1 MNFIILLIGLLAL
14 AIVITAVVVAC
25 FRKPIQGIFNR
36 LIGEPLAGA
45 WVQYLTFVLYV
56 VGFSCAVN
64 SYRIDNYVM
73 QRNKDALLTPLNLQT
88 AILEAYHTVES
99 VLGGLAWTLTAFF
112 IVALIAYII
121 VRAFELKQPQK

>member
-1 MNFIILLIGLLAL
+1 MYFIAMLIGLLVL
-14 AIVITAVVVAC
+14 AIIITAVVVAC

-45 WVQYLTFVLYV
+45 WVQFLTFALYV

-64 SYRIDNYVM
+64 SYRIENYVI
-73 QRNKDALLTPLNLQT
+73 QRNQGDMLAPLNLRT
-88 AILEAYHTVES
+88 AVLEAYHTTEA
-99 VLGGLAWTLTAFF
+99 VLGGLAWTLTSFF